1 MNEQEFLDRLKKN
14 RKPVTLFIGAG
25 INPRVMPKWGD
36 LVNTLLNSAVCR
48 MLADFQYTDKV
59 DAISKW
65 IVKDNYSVYDQG
77 NFIVNGLGTDYL
89 GLVYNALYGDLTEDQ
104 VHKEGEN
111 LDLVAKLCLSR
122 KISSVVTYNYD
133 NLLEERI
140 KKIGGRRVRPIFGE
154 RMRPVPRGIMP
165 IYHVHG
171 YLPWRTLDQ
180 TGNENDIVFGLE
192 EYHRQYYEQARWQ
205 TTAPLHLIENNFSIF
220 IGTSLRD
227 MDMLSLRSFSRQYS
241 HNKDIYLVRAYN
253 VKEEKSGKSAAQSAS
268 ITDKVQDEISRI
280 HFESLGVTQIT
291 VFGVNSYKPYT
302 AYLKRIATAISG
314 K

>member
-1 MNEQEFLDRLKKN
+1 MNEQDFLVRLKKN
-14 RKPVTLFIGAG
+14 RKPVTLFVGAG

-65 IVKDNYSVYDQG
+65 IVKNYSVYDQG
-77 NFIVNGLGTDYL
+77 NYIVNGLGTDYL
-89 GLVYNALYGDLTEDQ
+89 GLVYNALYSDLTEDQ

-111 LDLVAKLCLSR
+111 LDLVAKLCLSK

-140 KKIGGRRVRPIFGE
+140 KKIGGRRVRPIYGE
-154 RMRPVPRGIMP
+154 RMHPVPRGVLP
-165 IYHVHG
+165 VYHVHG

-220 IGTSLRD
+220 IGTSLTD

-241 HNKDIYLVRAYN
+241 QNRDVYCIKVFSPGKAAKPGSKDSEPDFMVQ
-253 VKEEKSGKSAAQSAS
+253 EEL
-268 ITDKVQDEISRI
+268 SRQ
-280 HFESLGVTQIT
+280 HFESLKVIL
-291 VFGVNSYKPYT
+291 VPVRNY
-302 AYLKRIATAISG
+302 SG
-314 K
+314 NYQEHGDLINEMINVMQNR